1 MTQSFRLSTSERCG
15 SIFAAMSHG
24 DSVDGA
30 IREVRQATRPVS
42 SVERSLL
49 ALGVLLR
56 LYLAIVNAEA
66 NDDHQTV
73 IRIIAEQHRLPG
85 LREAWE
91 GFQPK
96 LYHVTV
102 AILWNLSPWQSSVV
116 QVRIAQLVAC
126 AAGIA
131 TLFVVRRALARW
143 ALSAP
148 TRILTF
154 ALVALNP
161 TLIGLNAQATN
172 DSFVILFATV
182 ALFHAYE
189 FFRVGTIRAFILMS
203 ISVVLATLSKGNG
216 LVVFIAI
223 SATLAHAIV
232 RHDALP
238 RFPRRQ
244 LVGVTAGFVLMFLAS
259 TVLFGSYRRNWEDT
273 GNPFSINGDRAPLPH
288 VFNRTYVYRPGTTS
302 IADTYFT
309 FRFVDMLAHPTITTD
324 PRVYPLHRT
333 SLWSQLYGRANVAH
347 FAQHPPS
354 WRNTSPLVF
363 ATSRLILVIALLP
376 TALLLAGMLR
386 IVGTLIRPSRRRS
399 FLRRQNLNWE
409 LTALTAT
416 GFVAFIVV
424 YSLLY
429 RDFSTMKAEFL
440 FPGLLAFAV
449 LFADEAERAQAS
461 YLRERWIRCGVGWAF
476 AVLLALYVTDVV
488 ILAIQLT

>member
-126 AAGIA
+126 AAGTA

-354 WRNTSPLVF
+354 WRNTCTLVF

-386 IVGTLIRPSRRRS
+386 IVGTLTRPSRRRS

-409 LTALTAT
+409 LTALTAI
-416 GFVAFIVV
+416 GFVAFIVM

>member
-1 MTQSFRLSTSERCG
+1 MSANPDSHST
-15 SIFAAMSHG
+15 A
-24 DSVDGA
+24 
-30 IREVRQATRPVS
+30 QATRLVS
-42 SVERSLL
+42 GVERSVL

-56 LYLAIVNAEA
+56 LYLATVNAEA

-73 IRIIAEQHRLPG
+73 IRIIAHQHRLPG
-85 LREAWE
+85 LRDAWE

-96 LYHVTV
+96 FYHVTV

-148 TRILTF
+148 TRTLTF

-182 ALFHAYE
+182 ALAHAYE
-189 FFRVGTIRAFILMS
+189 FFRVGTIRAFILTS
-203 ISVVLATLSKGNG
+203 VSVVLAALSKGNG
-216 LVVFIAI
+216 LVIFIAI

-232 RHDALP
+232 RHDAVP
-238 RFPRRQ
+238 RCSQRQ
-244 LVGVTAGFVLMFLAS
+244 LVGVTVGFVVMFLAS
-259 TVLFGSYRRNWEDT
+259 TVALGSYRRNWQDT
-273 GNPFSINGDRAPLPH
+273 GNPFSINGNPEPFPN
-288 VFNRTYVYRPGTTS
+288 VFSRTYVYRPGTTS

-309 FRFVDMLAHPTITTD
+309 FRFVDMLAHPAITSD

-333 SLWSQLYGRANVAH
+333 SLWSQLYGRAHAVH

-363 ATSRLILVIALLP
+363 AIARLVLVIALLP
-376 TALLLAGMLR
+376 TALLMAGMLR
-386 IVGTLIRPSRRRS
+386 IVGTLILPSRRRS
-399 FLRRQNLNWE
+399 VRGQNLNWE

-416 GFVAFIVV
+416 GFVTFLIV

-440 FPGLLAFAV
+440 FPGLLASAV